1 MVFDAERSSP
11 RVTAEAGRLPDLRHT
26 ASALVR
32 TRSSGAGEGPAGSG
46 VVRSADASAV
56 ALPASIRE
64 DARDLPVLADVD
76 VLVCGGGP
84 AGTAAAIA
92 AARNGSRTLLLERH
106 GFLGGMATAGLVVPH
121 WDSHQNGGI
130 NADVIARLDAL
141 EGWGAEGWKISF
153 DPELW
158 KHVSEDLVLESGS
171 DLLYHSLV
179 VATLRAGDAVRGVVI
194 ETKSGRFA
202 VLAKVVVDCT
212 GDGDVAAR
220 AGAHFEKG
228 RGDGLMQPMT
238 TMFRLGG
245 VSWVQRRN
253 AELRELIE
261 QAIERTGDHYR
272 LPYDYPWAIHL
283 PNPGEVAVMLAH
295 VRNVD
300 GTDVRD
306 LTRAEIDGRRQT
318 LAVVD
323 FLRRRVAEFENAYLI
338 ETAPQV
344 GVRETRRISG
354 EYLLTG
360 DDVASGRSFE
370 DAVARVSFPADIHEP
385 EGTGQVGFRVGSG
398 PARRGSYDIPYRA
411 LIPRSI
417 DQLLVAGRCISGTFE
432 AHASYRVKGPC
443 MAMGQ
448 AAGIAASL
456 SADSGVAPRDLSIA
470 ELRRGLLDQQV
481 KLDTDP
487 RTSRDW
493 RWETVEND
501 PDFRPDRRST
511 RQLSPYHGP
520 G

>member
-1 MVFDAERSSP
+1 MEIRAWVHE
-11 RVTAEAGRLPDLRHT
+11 EA
-26 ASALVR
+26 
-32 TRSSGAGEGPAGSG
+32 
-46 VVRSADASAV
+46 
-56 ALPASIRE
+56 RE
-64 DARDLPVLADVD
+64 LPVLADVD

-92 AARNGSRTLLLERH
+92 SARSGSKTLLLERH

-121 WDSHQNGGI
+121 WDSHQNGGV
-130 NADVIARLDAL
+130 NADVIDRLGSRG
-141 EGWGAEGWKISF
+141 GWGAEGWKISF

-158 KHVSEDLVLESGS
+158 KHVSEDLVLDSGS
-171 DLLYHSLV
+171 DLLYHTFV
-179 VATLRAGDAVRGVVI
+179 VGTLRAGRAVKGVVI

-202 VLAKVVVDCT
+202 VLARVVVDCT

-228 RGDGLMQPMT
+228 RDDGLMQPMT

-245 VSWVQRRN
+245 VTWVQRRN
-253 AELRELIE
+253 AELRDLIE
-261 QAIERTGDHYR
+261 QAIERTGDEYR

-283 PNPGEVAVMLAH
+283 PNPGEVAVMLVH
-295 VRNVD
+295 VRDVD

-323 FLRRRVAEFENAYLI
+323 FLRRHVAEFADAHLI

-344 GVRETRRISG
+344 GVRETRRITG
-354 EYLLTG
+354 EYVLTG

-370 DAVARVSFPADIHEP
+370 DAVATVSFPADIHEP
-385 EGTGQVGFRVGSG
+385 AGTGQVGFRVGSG
-398 PARRGSYDIPYRA
+398 PVRRGRYDIPYRA
-411 LIPRSI
+411 LIPRDI
-417 DQLLVAGRCISGTFE
+417 DQLVVAGRCISGTFE

-448 AAGIAASL
+448 AAGVAASL
-456 SADSGVAPRDLSIA
+456 SASSGVAPRDLA
-470 ELRRGLLDQQV
+470 VRDLRRALLEQNV
-481 KLDTDP
+481 KLDTDS
-487 RTSRDW
+487 TDVRDW

-501 PDFRPDRRST
+501 PTYRPDRGT
-511 RQLSPYHGP
+511 MRQLSAYHGP